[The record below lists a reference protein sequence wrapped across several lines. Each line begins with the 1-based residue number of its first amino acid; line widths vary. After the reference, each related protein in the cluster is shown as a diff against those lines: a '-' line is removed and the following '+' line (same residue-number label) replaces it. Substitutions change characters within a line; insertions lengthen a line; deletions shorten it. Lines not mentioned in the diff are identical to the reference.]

1 MAEIILKT
9 DHPERITELIKRAIA
24 SELGRLEKNQK
35 LARIRL
41 DYFENKYKQPS
52 NQLKNKLT
60 AEDMEGGDLEYLEW
74 AGEYQ
79 LFLDLEEQIK
89 TLKCLEYIQE

>member
-9 DHPERITELIKRAIA
+9 DHPERVTELIKRAIA
-24 SELGRLEKNQK
+24 AELGRLEKSQRLTK
-35 LARIRL
+35 KRL
-41 DYFENKYKQPS
+41 DYFERKYRQPS
-52 NQLKNKLT
+52 RDLKKKLT

-79 LFLDLEEQIK
+79 LFLDLADQIRN
-89 TLKCLEYIQE
+89 LKSLEYVRP